1 MDHESYLKGAQEL
14 RDYLQGVLGAA
25 APASSS
31 SAPAAESS
39 PQADEVPPA
48 ATEIVPDDHKGSNL
62 GQRPGP
68 LPGT

>member
-14 RDYLQGVLGAA
+14 RDYLHGVLGAT
-25 APASSS
+25 APVSSS

-39 PQADEVPPA
+39 PQVEEVPLA
-48 ATEIVPDDHKGSNL
+48 ASEIVPDDLKGSNL

-68 LPGT
+68 